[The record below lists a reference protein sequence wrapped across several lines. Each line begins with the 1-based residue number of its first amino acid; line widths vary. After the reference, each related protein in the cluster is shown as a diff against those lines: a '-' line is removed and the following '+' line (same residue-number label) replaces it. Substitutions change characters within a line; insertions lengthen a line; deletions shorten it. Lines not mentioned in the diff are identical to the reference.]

1 VEDDVDEVAGLGI
14 GDVAP
19 AAAEARPAEA
29 SPTEA
34 SPAEASPAEA
44 SPAEARP
51 SEARPAEHSAAR
63 SGTLENLKHF
73 LMRIL

>member
-44 SPAEARP
+44 RP